1 MEKQQR
7 SVEVLKLL
15 EQSAKEQ
22 AAALSQKSPV
32 ATVPG
37 VSLPTEIAAGPTALR
52 FHLQESSI
60 TGGAKMTTR
69 TQEVASA
76 QPSVLEAQKPK
87 PKSSSKPSASSSKKL
102 RHVSLSSLTSVTP
115 RKVPLV
121 EIKALPK
128 EILPPS
134 PTKKLQSPGKATF
147 SPTQGQK
154 SESVTMPISKETGLS
169 NIFHCSMVLQCSA
182 YTYLLRV

>member
-32 ATVPG
+32 ATLPG
-37 VSLPTEIAAGPTALR
+37 VSPPAEIDAGPTALR

-147 SPTQGQK
+147 SPTQSQK
-154 SESVTMPISKETGLS
+154 SESVTTPISKETGLS
-169 NIFHCSMVLQCSA
+169 VIFHCSMVLQCSA
-182 YTYLLRV
+182 YTYFLRV